1 MSTPLIDPS
10 SARASLDEHQIQSMQ
25 RMAESSRTPLDAK
38 AAKAKEKKLR
48 EACEGFEA
56 VFVQKMWEG
65 MRASLPK
72 EGPMHSRDEQFWQ
85 GMYDQEL
92 GKSIAASGGI
102 GLADMMMSQLSRNLQ
117 SASEVAAN
125 ANGRTPMPI
134 APVPLV
140 PASAKPVTVAQNVE
154 SGGAADMYSGEAAQ
168 PDAPVGTVQNAAV
181 TTGTPVAAVPNPTPP
196 EIMGPLNEFATQLG
210 TNPANLANLANPAN
224 LANAQAV
231 NPAQATNPLVAQA
244 LQQAQQ
250 QAQQQAGQ
258 PNTQPVAVVPAGQTA
273 GQPGAQT
280 LVGQMAQ
287 STAQTVGSRATGQTT
302 AQPSTGARGNAP
314 VQPTIVHTRYI
325 TNDPQRVTRQNRASQ
340 RIPTGNP
347 VSGRSVR
354 TPAQTRQAAQ
364 QDALPTQT
372 GLTPPLQAGR
382 PSPLGQPNGAMRAT
396 QDAFGPQPLTFTPQT
411 PQATPPQALF
421 TPQADGL
428 GSGRTT
434 GSNVAYQQTTASG
447 AGLPDAAQVTAVQQQ
462 NTGNIPN
469 SLTALTT
476 TGNRR

>member
-10 SARASLDEHQIQSMQ
+10 SARASLEEHQIQSMQ
-25 RMAESSRTPLDAK
+25 RMAGASRTPLDPA

-92 GKSIAASGGI
+92 GKSIASSGGI

-125 ANGRTPMPI
+125 ANGRMPMPI

-140 PASAKPVTVAQNVE
+140 PTSAKPIAAAQNV
-154 SGGAADMYSGEAAQ
+154 GAGEAEGMYSGEAVQ
-168 PDAPVGTVQNAAV
+168 PDAPVNTAQNAPEQ
-181 TTGTPVAAVPNPTPP
+181 TTAQTNPVAAVPNPTPP
-196 EIMGPLNEFATQLG
+196 EIMAPLNEFAAQIG
-210 TNPANLANLANPAN
+210 TAANPAQAP
-224 LANAQAV
+224 ANAQAV

-250 QAQQQAGQ
+250 QAGQQAQ
-258 PNTQPVAVVPAGQTA
+258 NTQTIAVPAGQTA

-280 LVGQMAQ
+280 LVGQMAAAH
-287 STAQTVGSRATGQTT
+287 SSAQPVGSRTTGQTT
-302 AQPSTGARGNAP
+302 AQPSTGATGNAP
-314 VQPTIVHTRYI
+314 AQPTIVHTRYI
-325 TNDPQRVTRQNRASQ
+325 TNDPQRITRQSRAAQRVSAGSPISGRAA
-340 RIPTGNP
+340 RIPT
-347 VSGRSVR
+347 
-354 TPAQTRQAAQ
+354 QTRQAAQAQ

-372 GLTPPLQAGR
+372 GLTQPLQAGR

-411 PQATPPQALF
+411 PQATSPQALF

-428 GSGRTT
+428 TSGRTI
-434 GSNVAYQQTTASG
+434 GSNVASQQTTAPG
-447 AGLPDAAQVTAVQQQ
+447 AGLPQAAQVTAAQPQ

-469 SLTALTT
+469 SLAALTT